1 MTFTALRRDRRNGSL
16 HWLLI
21 VRRAFIVLAGVLF
34 VAASLRIVFPQTRS
48 WPRLQWLIRFEW
60 PPGSVQTNEAK
71 GLQPGAAAPTR
82 EQEVPLRVFSRSLSS
97 EAIQRAA
104 AQLAIPIRLAPDRL
118 KAMLSIEVAPRTTS
132 ELVSVPVDGA
142 VTLSVPTANPKEL
155 VETLRQYTDWRPVGT
170 IQDDP
175 VLGLLPVYASA
186 ALAQPVFHARANK
199 RRWVSVP
206 MLSGNSSRFRLVPS
220 LQMVRQG
227 ERGHVDLQLYGF
239 DGEWYSLTE
248 RPEVQ
253 FRVIR
258 GAQLLIGTREAGTYL
273 AVVDRRVQE
282 PYEEAVIEA
291 TVAPNSDR
299 PVTTRAVILVIPE
312 NRLR

>member
-1 MTFTALRRDRRNGSL
+1 MTDTALRRDRRNGSL
-16 HWLLI
+16 PWLLI

-34 VAASLRIVFPQTRS
+34 VAASLRIVFPQTRN
-48 WPRLQWLIRFEW
+48 WPRLQSLIRLEW
-60 PPGSVQTNEAK
+60 RPGGAQTNEAN
-71 GLQPGAAAPTR
+71 GLQPGAAASTR
-82 EQEVPLRVFSRSLSS
+82 EQAVPLHVYTRSISS

-104 AQLAIPIRLAPDRL
+104 AQLAIPVRLVPDRF
-118 KAMLSIEVAPRTTS
+118 KAMLSIEIAPHTTS
-132 ELVSVPVDGA
+132 ELVSVPVHGA
-142 VTLSVPTANPKEL
+142 VAVSIPTANPKEL
-155 VETLRQYTDWRPVGT
+155 VETLRQYTDWSGPGT
-170 IQDDP
+170 MQDDP

-186 ALAQPVFHARANK
+186 ALAEPVFHARATK

-206 MLSGNSSRFRLVPS
+206 MLSGSSSRFRLVPS

-227 ERGHVDLQLYGF
+227 ERCHLDLQLYGF

-253 FRVIR
+253 FRVVR
-258 GAQLLIGTREAGTYL
+258 GAQLLIGTQEAGTYL
-273 AVVDRRVQE
+273 AAVDRRLQD

-291 TVAPNSDR
+291 TVAPNSAR